1 MTLAPKSIFTF
12 YKCEMDKEVNIQNNP
27 TGNTEETP
35 TIHWHSLP
43 QHPEALP
50 EMAEMALLFQ
60 DAAADMDRVKKAMAL
75 LRDEMKAEK
84 QPVWLNSAEVLVM
97 LRISKRTLQEY
108 RDRKIIAFTK
118 MGGRIFYSR
127 RAVEDLLNREGV

>member
-12 YKCEMDKEVNIQNNP
+12 YQRKMDKEVNNQNNP

-43 QHPEALP
+43 QHPENLP
-50 EMAEMALLFQ
+50 EMAEMARLFQ
-60 DAAADMDRVKKAMAL
+60 QAANDFDRVKKAMVL
-75 LRDEMKAEK
+75 LCYEMKVDKQAE
-84 QPVWLNSAEVLVM
+84 WLNSAEVLAM

-108 RDRKIIAFTK
+108 RDKKLIGFTK
-118 MGGRIFYSR
+118 MGGRMHYNR
-127 RAVEDLLNREGV
+127 KKVMELLNRKN